1 MNYSLAE
8 ICERI
13 GVRFEGDG
21 TALIRGVNTLD
32 NACSDEVTFA
42 EASQYYKK
50 ASQGEA
56 AAIVVA
62 EDFPDMPGRNL
73 LRVTNPRFAFMQIME
88 MFVAPPEVTG
98 VHPDASVADGAV
110 LAESVSVGASAVIAD
125 QAHIGAHT
133 VIEAGAYIGAN
144 VTVGEECHIGANAV
158 LMRGVRLGNRV
169 IIHAGATIGG
179 EGFGFFW
186 LNDHHH
192 KVPQLGSVQIDDDV
206 EIGCNSCV
214 DRATMGLTHIRR
226 GTKIDNQV
234 HIAHNNDIGED
245 VIIAGQF
252 GSSGSVTIGNQAI
265 FGGKACIADHLSVGE
280 KAQVG
285 GASVIIKDIE
295 AGAVVFGMPAQPKR
309 QTFQEM
315 AALKRLPELVK
326 RVKAQEQALQ
336 QLQKLVA
343 ELCGK
348 GGTSGNGIK

>member
-1 MNYSLAE
+1 MNYSLDE

-13 GVRFEGDG
+13 GVQFEGNG

-32 NACSDEVTFA
+32 SARDDEVTFA
-42 EASQYYKK
+42 EASRYYEK

-88 MFVAPPEVTG
+88 MFVAPPKVTG
-98 VHPDASVADGAV
+98 VHPDASIADGAI

-125 QAHIGAHT
+125 QAHIGAQT
-133 VIEAGAYIGAN
+133 VIEAGAYIGAD
-144 VTVGEECHIGANAV
+144 VTVGEGCHIGANAV
-158 LMRGVRLGNRV
+158 LMHGVRLGDRV
-169 IIHAGATIGG
+169 VIHAGATIGG
-179 EGFGFFW
+179 EGFGYVW

-214 DRATMGLTHIRR
+214 DRATMGLTRIRR

-285 GASVIIKDIE
+285 GASVIIKDVE

-315 AALKRLPELVK
+315 AALKRLPELIK
-326 RVKAQEQALQ
+326 TVKAQEQELQ

-348 GGTSGNGIK
+348 DGTPGTV